1 MLEVAQPCCAS
12 RMSCIWLLQG
22 LLYARWVGGWVSS
35 RVEIQVVNG
44 ALGLPMPQKATLSFS
59 RQLRRGQ
66 G

>member
-1 MLEVAQPCCAS
+1 MLCQWNELHLAAPGAAVCPVGGS
-12 RMSCIWLLQG
+12 
-22 LLYARWVGGWVSS
+22 VGGWVLS
-35 RVEIQVVNG
+35 RVGIQVVNG